1 MKKIGCFVLSV
12 VLFLSSISF
21 SVSAKEPFEQRG
33 IMIDEETASVVAL
46 LFVASRLEYS
56 NWSNAVT
63 VSSITPMYDAN
74 NIVDA
79 YCLSLTD
86 DESEAGYI
94 VVSSWTG
101 TNLIIEFADEGKSL
115 TKDTASLLEWNPD
128 SDKLYYLGGLAYTSN
143 QNIAKKTGLAI
154 RYSNETAEMQKE
166 FIEKFEETWQIDNN
180 GGGLCFI
187 NNSGEE
193 IDDPVQYL
201 INVHG
206 SGIYSPVSNK
216 SKYCFPYLMEN
227 SPQCSIYALAAV
239 IYGSQNQ
246 ILATP
251 YSNYYDLF
259 DDCFDIAIG
268 NNSYNIVYY
277 SSTSGVDVGQ
287 LGPLGRTTLI
297 TLGNTTWTASE
308 NLWGA
313 FEKAKS
319 ELDAYPSRLSCL
331 SIAFGYYNNH
341 TVTVSGYEILSK
353 GSSTYKFL
361 RVQDGWHS
369 SPRYVDMSGINPCTI
384 TRVFP
389 GS

>member
-166 FIEKFEETWQIDNN
+166 FIEKFEET
-180 GGGLCFI
+180 
-187 NNSGEE
+187 
-193 IDDPVQYL
+193 
-201 INVHG
+201 
-206 SGIYSPVSNK
+206 
-216 SKYCFPYLMEN
+216 
-227 SPQCSIYALAAV
+227 
-239 IYGSQNQ
+239 
-246 ILATP
+246 
-251 YSNYYDLF
+251 
-259 DDCFDIAIG
+259 
-268 NNSYNIVYY
+268 
-277 SSTSGVDVGQ
+277 
-287 LGPLGRTTLI
+287 
-297 TLGNTTWTASE
+297 
-308 NLWGA
+308 
-313 FEKAKS
+313 
-319 ELDAYPSRLSCL
+319 
-331 SIAFGYYNNH
+331 
-341 TVTVSGYEILSK
+341 
-353 GSSTYKFL
+353 
-361 RVQDGWHS
+361 
-369 SPRYVDMSGINPCTI
+369 
-384 TRVFP
+384 
-389 GS
+389 